1 MKRIATTNAPA
12 ALGPYAQA
20 VDTGDTVYC
29 SGQLGLDPATG
40 ALAEGVQAQTHQ
52 ALKNLQAV
60 LQEAGLTLDNVVKTT
75 VFVQDLGDFGTVNEI
90 YGTYFHGGFPAR
102 YGAWHPQTSCAPCG
116 TARPGAGWGQGPA
129 MYQYSAMRAGTLPAP
144 YPARPH
150 HCGTAR
156 GNRRSAPH
164 GGRKTVLPAWVLLWV
179 RPWGA
184 ARFYLQFL
192 STIIILMLHMGAF
205 SCVCFCKA
213 LHWDNEPGGQSVS
226 AFEKNICSE
235 RIVPCRRPARQHC
248 PHKPTARRIPLKKRL
263 GGHVL

>member
-90 YGTYFHGGFPAR
+90 YGRMMSSAPARSIFPAR
-102 YGAWHPQTSCAPCG
+102 
-116 TARPGAGWGQGPA
+116 
-129 MYQYSAMRAGTLPAP
+129 
-144 YPARPH
+144 
-150 HCGTAR
+150 
-156 GNRRSAPH
+156 
-164 GGRKTVLPAWVLLWV
+164 
-179 RPWGA
+179 
-184 ARFYLQFL
+184 
-192 STIIILMLHMGAF
+192 
-205 SCVCFCKA
+205 SCVQIAA
-213 LHWDNEPGGQSVS
+213 LPKGALVEIECIAV
-226 AFEKNICSE
+226 
-235 RIVPCRRPARQHC
+235 R
-248 PHKPTARRIPLKKRL
+248 
-263 GGHVL
+263 